1 MPFLGSGFITGLKYL
16 QKLQKTKPLLSESVI
31 LQIMRKSLTLKKVDV
46 LNDEYSSLLVYD
58 LGISKKTA
66 TEHFVWISKSCGSQV
81 GEFPSPRNYQS
92 FLDWQITSMMDPS
105 NRSLCGVFESLTTS
119 TIYLILIFLTLF
131 YRRLW
136 CYLWRKVLL
145 PSLTKICAFIRS

>member
-16 QKLQKTKPLLSESVI
+16 QKLQKMKPLLSESVI

-66 TEHFVWISKSCGSQV
+66 TEHFV
-81 GEFPSPRNYQS
+81 
-92 FLDWQITSMMDPS
+92 
-105 NRSLCGVFESLTTS
+105 
-119 TIYLILIFLTLF
+119 
-131 YRRLW
+131 
-136 CYLWRKVLL
+136 
-145 PSLTKICAFIRS
+145 